1 MARGELDC
9 SDVSGLA
16 VEVVD
21 LVKNYRTVR
30 ALRGVSFGVPRHGV
44 TALLGPNGAGKTTT
58 VEICEGFRTADNGR
72 VRVLDLDPRRD
83 SAALRPRVGVM
94 LQSGGV
100 YPGARAGEM
109 LRHIAALH
117 RNPLDPARLLDRLD
131 LTDRADRPYRR
142 LSGGEQQRLSLAMA
156 VIGRPELVFLDEPT
170 AGLDVQARRATW
182 DLIRDLRAAGVAVV
196 LTTHAMDEAERLADQ
211 VVIIDAGQVVATGT
225 PHELTSRDAGHHLS
239 FRARAGLD
247 LADLSAHLPAG
258 LEAGEPEPGHYLIR
272 GSVTPDLLVTVT
284 SWCAQQGVLPEDLQT
299 GSRSLEDV
307 FVDLTRRPAP

>member
-1 MARGELDC
+1 M
-9 SDVSGLA
+9 SDLA

-30 ALRGVSFGVPRHGV
+30 ALAGVSFGVPRQGV

-58 VEICEGFRTADNGR
+58 VEICEGFRTADSGR
-72 VRVLDLDPRRD
+72 VRVLDLEPRRD
-83 SAALRPRVGVM
+83 SAKLRPRVGVM

-100 YPGARAGEM
+100 YPGARGGEM

-117 RNPLDPARLLDRLD
+117 RNPLDPAALLARLD

-156 VIGRPELVFLDEPT
+156 VVGRPELVFLDEPT

-196 LTTHAMDEAERLADQ
+196 LTTHAMDEAERLADH
-211 VVIIDAGQVVATGT
+211 VVIIDEGRVVATGT
-225 PHELTSRDAGHHLS
+225 PHELTSRDAGQHLS
-239 FRARAGLD
+239 FRASTGLD
-247 LADLSAHLPAG
+247 VADLQTHLPAG
-258 LEAGEPEPGHYLIR
+258 LEAAEPEPGHYLIR

-299 GSRSLEDV
+299 GTRSLEDV
-307 FVDLTRRPAP
+307 FVELTRRPTP

>member
-1 MARGELDC
+1 M
-9 SDVSGLA
+9 SDLA

-21 LVKNYRTVR
+21 LVKSYRTVR
-30 ALRGVSFGVPRHGV
+30 ALSGLSFQVPREGV

-58 VEICEGFRTADNGR
+58 VEICEGFRTADSGR

-83 SAALRPRVGVM
+83 STELRPRVGVM

-100 YPGARAGEM
+100 YPGARGGEM

-117 RNPLDPARLLDRLD
+117 RNPLDPAVLLERLD
-131 LTDRADRPYRR
+131 LTNRADRPYRR

-182 DLIRDLRAAGVAVV
+182 ELIRDLRTAGVAVV
-196 LTTHAMDEAERLADQ
+196 LTTHAMDEAERLADH
-211 VVIIDAGQVVATGT
+211 VVIIDAGRVVATGT

-239 FRARAGLD
+239 FHAPAGLD
-247 LADLSAHLPAG
+247 LGDLQARLPDG
-258 LEAGEPEPGHYLIR
+258 LVVAEPEPGHYFIR

-284 SWCAQQGVLPEDLQT
+284 TWCAEKGVLPEDLQT
-299 GSRSLEDV
+299 GTRSLEDV
-307 FVDLTRRPAP
+307 FVDLTRKPTP